1 MLRLLNILIAY
12 FCIQN
17 AMAFDIPGKC
27 VDLTGEYSI
36 HEMKCQGKWTNVYLA
51 LDDHMF
57 TGIFDG
63 YEKMKIT
70 QTECD
75 SIVIQL
81 IESVRQKERSVSL
94 PRFSPREKLKINFT
108 DDSLRVHQRTF
119 SKHFVATFEK
129 QDKNLVIGN
138 EFASGFGI
146 LEIMQQ
152 CMLPVI
158 EATN

>member
-1 MLRLLNILIAY
+1 MFKSLLILLSSLCML
-12 FCIQN
+12 N

-27 VDLTGEYSI
+27 VDLSGEYSI
-36 HEMKCQGKWTNVYLA
+36 KQMKCQGQWTNVYLA

-70 QTECD
+70 QTECE
-75 SIVIQL
+75 SVVIQL
-81 IESVRQKERSVSL
+81 IESVKQKERIVSL
-94 PRFSPREKLKINFT
+94 PRFSQREKLKMNFSE
-108 DDSLRVHQRTF
+108 DSLRVHQRTF

-129 QDKNLVIGN
+129 QEKNLLIGN

-152 CMLPVI
+152 CQLPVI
-158 EATN
+158 ENNN